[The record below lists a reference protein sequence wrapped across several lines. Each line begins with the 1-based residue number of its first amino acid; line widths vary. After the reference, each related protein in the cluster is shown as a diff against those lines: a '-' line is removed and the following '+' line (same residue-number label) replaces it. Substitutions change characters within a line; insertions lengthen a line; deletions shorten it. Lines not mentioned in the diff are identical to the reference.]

1 MDRRLNFLNAKV
13 NAILPMFERR
23 EKIRGFFLPSSA
35 TNKQTFELAKVFG
48 THVYQSNQ
56 TWADL

>member
-1 MDRRLNFLNAKV
+1 M

-35 TNKQTFELAKVFG
+35 TNKQTFELAEVFG
-48 THVYQSNQ
+48 THVYQPNQ